1 MAEVIKKYMRG
12 KQIIQLLKLHGPLSY
27 RALKRMIEPAMTK
40 GKLLRALQ
48 RLQKKNYVER
58 RFERVFAGKGVFYNL
73 CQQEDVLKEI
83 AEFTGLGVD
92 ELKQPH
98 FRHRE
103 LLHSE
108 CCALWVHVLMKMFPE
123 AEIVRDFDFQNSKGA
138 EKIMLA
144 SAQELYLYPDLLLI
158 FPESKTQKEVAIAV
172 EIERTPKTV
181 RRLRQKLKKYANG
194 THVDGVIYLCDTQH
208 ITNSI
213 FKVYSE
219 KPLQDSKRVGHY
231 SENFLLFGDSLS
243 IHTDRFYELFNSRFK
258 TVFLPDWITYLR
270 DTRLNSRR
278 DSNFKMGVLR
288 SPHEKQLKRI

>member
-1 MAEVIKKYMRG
+1 MAEVINKYVRG
-12 KQIIQLLKLHGPLSY
+12 KQIIHLLKTHGPLPY
-27 RALKRMIEPAMTK
+27 RTLKRMIEPAMTK
-40 GKLLRALQ
+40 DKLLKALK

-58 RFERVFAGKGVFYNL
+58 RFENVFSGRGVFYNL
-73 CQQEDVLKEI
+73 CQQEETLKEM
-83 AEFTGLGVD
+83 AEFMSVEVD

-123 AEIVRDFDFQNSKGA
+123 ANIVRDFDFQNSKSA
-138 EKIMLA
+138 EKVMLT
-144 SAQELYLYPDLLLI
+144 SAQELDLHPDLLLI
-158 FPESKTQKEVAIAV
+158 FPESKSQNEIAIAV

-231 SENFLLFGDSLS
+231 SDNFLLFGDSLS
-243 IHTDRFYELFNSRFK
+243 IHTERFLELFNSRFK
-258 TVFLPDWITYLR
+258 AVFLPNWITYLR

-278 DSNFKMGVLR
+278 DSNFKMGIPR